1 MFCDVLALVTYKIIS
16 RSVPSITGIVLTK
29 LISITENNAAIVVS
43 YMRLIA
49 YMRSYLIGERKQGI
63 TYYAN

>member
-1 MFCDVLALVTYKIIS
+1 VFCDVLALVTYKIIS

-49 YMRSYLIGERKQGI
+49 YMRSHLIAERKQGI